1 MHKWMRN
8 VTRDG
13 NPKKEAKRNARDKH
27 CKTSGEFL
35 LWAYLQVE
43 LT

>member
-8 VTRDG
+8 VIRDG

-27 CKTSGEFL
+27 GKRSGEFL
-35 LWAYLQVE
+35 
-43 LT
+43 

>member
-35 LWAYLQVE
+35 LWAYL
-43 LT
+43 

>member
-13 NPKKEAKRNARDKH
+13 NKEAKRNARDKH

-35 LWAYLQVE
+35 
-43 LT
+43 